1 MCVCFCVFYLGVEVQ
16 ALICNYTA
24 LPYNNPCMQT
34 IIETPEFIRCAKGLK
49 LSNTELQELIEFLAN
64 NPTAGDEI
72 AGTGGARK
80 LRFARSGSGKSGG
93 YRVITFYSGKS
104 IPLFLLS
111 IFSKN
116 QKVNLS
122 QSERNT
128 LKRVLKLMLN
138 HYKKSEVL

>member
-1 MCVCFCVFYLGVEVQ
+1 
-16 ALICNYTA
+16 
-24 LPYNNPCMQT
+24 MQT

-49 LSNTELQELIEFLAN
+49 ISKTELQELIEFLAK

-80 LRFARSGSGKSGG
+80 LRFARAGSGKSGG
-93 YRVITFYSGKS
+93 YRVITFYSGES

-111 IFSKN
+111 IFAKN

-122 QSERNT
+122 QGEKNT
-128 LKRVLKLMLN
+128 LKRVLKLMVD
-138 HYKKSEVL
+138 HYENSEISYE